1 MLVYQGIKG
10 DFLLDVLND
19 RICDKIHN
27 EYKRFFGKSNESQ
40 IRSWKNSMEYMNK
53 VLSDAEIP
61 NEAGI
66 AIEYNIPTTSKRVDF
81 IVSGFDQNNKGSV
94 IIIELKQW
102 ESCEKEE
109 RKDGIV
115 RTYLNRGVHDVTH
128 PSYQAYS
135 YASLIYDFN
144 ETVRKELIDL
154 YPCAYLHNYKLKE
167 NDDLVNNIYHEYI
180 DVAPVFCSGDVVKLR
195 TFIKKHIKYGDN
207 KELLYSIDN
216 GKIRPSKRLQDT
228 LSSMLKGNKE
238 FKLID
243 EQKVIFEEA
252 LLLDRAYEI
261 DKKKRVLIIEGG
273 PGTGKTV
280 LAINLLV
287 EILNRS
293 KNVAYVTKNSAPREV
308 FYKKLAGD
316 FKKNHAKNL
325 FQGSGSFISTEA
337 NVYDALLVDEA
348 HRLNGKSGMFK
359 NKGENQIK
367 EIINSAK
374 LSIFFIDENQRV
386 TMDDIGDQETI
397 EKYAKEFNAEV
408 EHVILESQFRCNGS
422 DGYLAWLDNILEIK
436 ETANIDFDFDYD
448 FKVFDDPNELR
459 EAIIEKNKINNKSR
473 IVAGYCWD
481 WNKNTRKDSGIFD
494 VTIPGYNFG
503 MSWNLDNTSTWAIDE
518 ESVNEIG
525 CIHTCQGLEFDYVGV
540 IIGDDI
546 QLNGEHI
553 ITDFTKRAKT
563 DQSLKGIKKLY
574 QENSEE
580 ALKQADLIIKNTYRT
595 LMTRGMKGCY
605 IYCTN
610 KELARFFNIKRKGC
624 FQPFST
630 K

>member
-1 MLVYQGIKG
+1 MLIYQGIKK
-10 DFLLDVLND
+10 DFLFDVLND
-19 RICDKIHN
+19 NITDKIHT
-27 EYKRFFGKSNESQ
+27 EYKKFFGNSNLSQ

-53 VLSDAEIP
+53 VLSDTEIP
-61 NEAGI
+61 DEAGI

-81 IVSGFDQNNKGSV
+81 IVSGFDESKKGSV

-102 ESCEKEE
+102 ERCEKEE
-109 RKDGIV
+109 NKDGIV
-115 RTYLNRGVHDVTH
+115 KTYLNKGIHDAPH

-167 NDDLVNNIYHEYI
+167 NDDLVSNIYHEYI
-180 DVAPVFCSGDVVKLR
+180 HMAPVFCSGDVIKLR
-195 TFIKKHIKYGDN
+195 SFIKKHIKYGDN

-228 LSSMLKGNKE
+228 LSSMLKGNQE

-243 EQKVIFEEA
+243 EQKVIYEEA
-252 LLLDRAYEI
+252 LLLERKCSI
-261 DKKKRVLIIEGG
+261 DNKKRVLIIEGG

-280 LAINLLV
+280 VAVNLLV
-287 EILNRS
+287 EILNRI

-308 FYKKLAGD
+308 FYKKLSGD
-316 FKKNHAKNL
+316 FKKSYAKNL
-325 FQGSGSFISTEA
+325 FKGSGSFVDCES
-337 NVYDALLVDEA
+337 NVFDTLLVDEA

-397 EKYAKEFNAEV
+397 VKYAKEFDAEV
-408 EHVILESQFRCNGS
+408 EHVVLESQFRCNGS
-422 DGYLAWLDNILEIK
+422 DGYLAWLDNLLEIR

-481 WNKNTRKDSGIFD
+481 WNKNTRKDTGIFD
-494 VTIPGYNFG
+494 ITIPEHNFG
-503 MSWNLDNTSTWAIDE
+503 MSWNLDNTQTWAIDE
-518 ESVNEIG
+518 ESVHEAG

-540 IIGDDI
+540 IIGDD
-546 QLNGEHI
+546 LKFEDGHI
-553 ITDFTKRAKT
+553 VTDSTKRAKT
-563 DQSLKGIKKLY
+563 DQSLRGIKKLY
-574 QENSEE
+574 QENPEE
-580 ALKQADLIIKNTYRT
+580 ALRLADSIIKNTYRT

-605 IYCTN
+605 VYSKNIDLYN
-610 KELARFFNIKRKGC
+610 FFLIHNREYFI
-624 FQPFST
+624 
-630 K
+630 